1 MEMDNT
7 NNDFNGSGN
16 GSGIGSGNGN
26 GSGDSERAAKKMKTA
41 MPEPAGLEEVASIAR
56 KFCRDKRYILCTV
69 CMYVCMYV
77 VIMFLHVLYVMY
89 LFNLCMYVC
98 MYSIMII

>member
-26 GSGDSERAAKKMKTA
+26 GSGDSERVAKKMKTA

-77 VIMFLHVLYVMY
+77 CSYNVYACTVCNVFISS
-89 LFNLCMYVC
+89 MYVC
-98 MYSIMII
+98 MYV